1 MTHTT
6 LTRSAQALI
15 VTAVALLAVGCDAA
29 VRTGLDNVHSHAS
42 LFGGKRVGIV
52 TNHTAY
58 DGAGRHIV
66 EVFRAMPGVEVTAL
80 FGPEHGIY
88 GLAEAGVKIADEKDD
103 RFGIPVYSLYGKTAK
118 PTAEML
124 KDVDVLVFDIQ
135 DIGARFYTYIYT
147 MAYAMEA
154 AAEQG
159 KPFVVLDRPNP
170 INGATVQGNILEKD
184 FATFVGLYPIPV
196 RHGMTV
202 GELARMFN
210 DQGWLKNGVKAN
222 LTVVPIQ
229 GWRRDM
235 WYDRTGLKFI
245 KPSPN
250 MPNLKTATVYPGL
263 CLLEGTNISE
273 GRGTNKPFL
282 QFGAPWID
290 SRKLVNNLNR
300 LNLRGIRF
308 EPVSF
313 TPTSSKHKGQL
324 CCGVEIIITDRN
336 AAEPYFAGIGIVET
350 IYRMH
355 PDKFQ
360 WRQRHFDRLC
370 GTASVREAIIEEE
383 SLKNLKAGWQ
393 RDLKKFAQIRQE
405 YLIYGSN

>member
-1 MTHTT
+1 MTHTI

-15 VTAVALLAVGCDAA
+15 VTAVALSAIGCDAA
-29 VRTGLDNVHSHAS
+29 VRTGLDNVHLHES

-58 DGAGRHIV
+58 DRAERHIV

-88 GLAEAGVKIADEKDD
+88 GLAEAGIKVADEKDD
-103 RFGIPVYSLYGKTAK
+103 RFGIPVFSLSGKTAK

-282 QFGAPWID
+282 QFGSPWID
-290 SRKLVNNLNR
+290 SKKLVNNLNR

-324 CCGVEIIITDRN
+324 CCGAEIIITDRN
-336 AAEPYFAGIGIVET
+336 AAEPYFAGIQIVET
-350 IYRMH
+350 IYRMY

-383 SLKNLKAGWQ
+383 SLKNLKTGWQ
-393 RDLKKFAQIRQE
+393 RDLKKFAQIRQK

>member
-1 MTHTT
+1 MIHTI
-6 LTRSAQALI
+6 LTRNAQVLI
-15 VTAVALLAVGCDAA
+15 VAAVALSAVGCDAG
-29 VRTGLDNVHSHAS
+29 VRTGLDNVHLQAS

-58 DGAGRHIV
+58 DRTGRHIV
-66 EVFRAMPGVEVTAL
+66 EVFQAMPGVEVTAL

-88 GLAEAGVKIADEKDD
+88 GLAEAGVKVADEKDE
-103 RFGIPVYSLYGKTAK
+103 RFRIPVYSLYGKTAK

-135 DIGARFYTYIYT
+135 DIGARFYTYIHT

-154 AAEQG
+154 AAENN

-170 INGATVQGNILEKD
+170 INGVTVQGNILEND

-210 DQGWLKNGVKAN
+210 DQGWLKHGVKAN

-235 WYDRTGLKFI
+235 WYDRTGLKFR

-290 SRKLVNNLNR
+290 SKKLANELNR

-313 TPTSSKHKGQL
+313 TPTFSKHKGQL
-324 CCGVEIIITDRN
+324 CRGAEIIITDRDRL
-336 AAEPYFAGIGIVET
+336 ESYSAGIKIVNT
-350 IYRMH
+350 LYKMC
-355 PDKFQ
+355 PDRFE

-370 GTASVREAIIEEE
+370 GTASIRNAIIAGKSIDE
-383 SLKNLKAGWQ
+383 LKTGWQ
-393 RDLKKFAQIRQE
+393 GRLGVFLKIRKS
-405 YLIYGSN
+405 YLLYR

>member
-1 MTHTT
+1 MTHAI
-6 LTRSAQALI
+6 LTRNVQALI
-15 VTAVALLAVGCDAA
+15 VAAVALSAVGCDAA

-42 LFGGKRVGIV
+42 LFSGKRVGIV
-52 TNHTAY
+52 TNHTACNRQ
-58 DGAGRHIV
+58 GRHIV

-88 GLAEAGVKIADEKDD
+88 GLAEAGVKVADEKDD
-103 RFGIPVYSLYGKTAK
+103 RFGIPVFSLYGKTAK
-118 PTAEML
+118 PTTEML

-154 AAEQG
+154 AAENR
-159 KPFVVLDRPNP
+159 KTFVVLDRPNP
-170 INGATVQGNILEKD
+170 INGVTVQGNILEKD
-184 FATFVGLYPIPV
+184 FATFVGLYPIPA

-210 DQGWLKNGVKAN
+210 DQGWLKHGVKAN

-290 SRKLVNNLNR
+290 SKKLVNNLNR

-324 CCGVEIIITDRN
+324 CRGAEIIITDRN
-336 AAEPYFAGIGIVET
+336 RLSPYSAGIQIVNT
-350 IYRMH
+350 LYKMY
-355 PDKFQ
+355 PDRFE

-370 GTASVREAIIEEE
+370 GTSSIRNTIIAGKIIDE
-383 SLKNLKAGWQ
+383 LKTGWQ
-393 RDLKKFAQIRQE
+393 DKLGAFLKIRKH
-405 YLIYGSN
+405 YLLYR